1 MKISRF
7 FTAIGLITAV
17 WFSACTNDEPMDPNA
32 LPEGKYPLEIA
43 SVTMSVES
51 SSEPWGADAPQ
62 TRVAESSN
70 GMSSTWEWDGTERIG
85 VQIGDGKPGTYVL
98 NEGNTITAEN
108 ACYWASTA
116 TGQAVKAW
124 FPATDKP
131 ISLADQSSGLAYV
144 LQTTE
149 TANFDKPVT
158 LGFTHQLAKVR
169 VVLDGTQ
176 AALAQSVEVYGYTIC
191 TNNEGTPTASGTQ
204 DWIKM
209 KHTIYTDGTECWEAN
224 VVPGTI
230 TLNNFIRLN
239 GMTVVSNL
247 RGIPET
253 LEGGK
258 MYTVDLTVGE
268 PIIDITSE
276 NCNNINGNGNYRVK
290 GSFGQT
296 ITVTGGSPHI
306 YLENANI
313 SASTPIRI
321 TGNSTA
327 TIHVT
332 GGNNAVT
339 STSGTGIL
347 VEKGSTLII
356 TSENTDNVITVRGK
370 YNSPN
375 DYPGIG
381 GNESGDCGTIRI
393 ENVTVYAYGDGR
405 NACASGIGPSQNYS
419 CEGIIINE
427 AVVYAYGTGSDNLA
441 APGIG
446 SNMHNFSAEIGAIP
460 KIEITH
466 STIHAVRGGVVAD
479 YIGRAGWMSDSAS
492 SEVNPGTGG
501 SIKSSTVYCHTRD
514 IYRLDKTMV
523 YDAFGNAMEQ

>member
-1 MKISRF
+1 MKRNRF

-17 WFSACTNDEPMDPNA
+17 WFSACTNDEPMNPNA

-62 TRVAESSN
+62 TRVAESEN
-70 GMSSTWEWDGTERIG
+70 GNSSVWEWNGTERIG
-85 VQIGDGKPGTYVL
+85 VQLYADDDDDVATYTL
-98 NEGNTITAEN
+98 NADNTLTPDKTLYWEN
-108 ACYWASTA
+108 KEQT
-116 TGQAVKAW
+116 TVMAW
-124 FPATDKP
+124 YPVETEV
-131 ISLADQSSGLAYV
+131 SLANQKDKLAYV
-144 LQTTE
+144 LKGSGTGTYQ
-149 TANFDKPVT
+149 DKVS
-158 LGFTHQLAKVR
+158 LSFSHALAKVR
-169 VVLDGTQ
+169 VLLNGSQ
-176 AALAQSVEVYGYTIC
+176 AENVKNVQIKSYTSC
-191 TNNEGTPTASGTQ
+191 TNTQGSISTDGANE
-204 DWIKM
+204 DWITM
-209 KHTIYTDGTECWEAN
+209 KPCTYNGTKCWEAN
-224 VVPGTI
+224 VVPSAITQFKVNEREGTFKNDGI
-230 TLNNFIRLN
+230 IPMAAKVNTIIINVKS
-239 GMTVVSNL
+239 VV
-247 RGIPET
+247 PEDA
-253 LEGGK
+253 K
-258 MYTVDLTVGE
+258 
-268 PIIDITSE
+268 DITG
-276 NCNNINGNGNYRVK
+276 NISDNSNYVVR
-290 GSFGQT
+290 GT
-296 ITVTGGSPHI
+296 RNEAINITGGSPHI
-306 YLENANI
+306 YLDGADI

-370 YNSPN
+370 YNLSN

-393 ENVTVYAYGDGR
+393 ENVTVHAYGNGTF
-405 NACASGIGPSQNYS
+405 ACAPGIGPSQNYS
-419 CEGIIINE
+419 CEGIIIEE
-427 AVVYAYGTGSDNLA
+427 AVVYAFGTGSDNLA

-446 SNMHNFSAEIGAIP
+446 SGMHNISAEIGAIP

-479 YIGRAGWMSDSAS
+479 YIGRAGWRSDSAS

-501 SIKSSTVYCHTRD
+501 SIKSSTVYCYTGD
-514 IYRLDKTMV
+514 TYRLDKTMM

>member
-1 MKISRF
+1 MKRNSF

-17 WFSACTNDEPMDPNA
+17 WFSACTNDEPMVPNA
-32 LPEGKYPLEIA
+32 LPEGKYPLVIA

-51 SSEPWGADAPQ
+51 SSEPWNAKTPH
-62 TRVAESSN
+62 TRVTENAD
-70 GMSSTWEWDGTERIG
+70 GMSSVWEWDGTERIG

-124 FPATDKP
+124 FPDTDES

-176 AALAQSVEVYGYTIC
+176 AAQAETVEVRGYTSC
-191 TNNEGTPTASGTQ
+191 THTAGVVSTEGAEQ
-204 DWIKM
+204 DWLKM
-209 KHTIYTDGTECWEAN
+209 KRIIYTDGTECWEAN
-224 VVPGTI
+224 VVPDNI
-230 TLNNFIRLN
+230 TLDNFVRIN
-239 GMTVVSNL
+239 DQTAKIKDGFPTK
-247 RGIPET
+247 
-253 LEGGK
+253 LEAAK
-258 MYTVDLTVGE
+258 MYTIDLTVGKPLTE
-268 PIIDITSE
+268 ITAD
-276 NCNNINGNGNYRVK
+276 NCGSIGGDGNYRVK

-313 SASTPIRI
+313 SAPTPIRI

-332 GGNNAVT
+332 GGNSAVT
-339 STSGTGIL
+339 STSGVGML
-347 VEKGSTLII
+347 VEKGSTLFI
-356 TSENTDNVITVRGK
+356 TSESTDNVITVRGEYK
-370 YNSPN
+370 SPN

-393 ENVTVYAYGDGR
+393 ENVTVYAYGDGQ
-405 NACASGIGPSQNYS
+405 NACAPGIGPSQNYS

-427 AVVYAYGTGSDNLA
+427 AVVYAYGIGSDNLA

-446 SNMHNFSAEIGAIP
+446 SNMHNSSAEIGAIP

-479 YIGRAGWMSDSAS
+479 YIGRAGRLSDSAS

-501 SIKSSTVYCHTRD
+501 SIKSSTVYCYTRD
-514 IYRLDKTMV
+514 TYRLDKTMV
-523 YDAFGNAMEQ
+523 YDASGNAMEQ

>member
-1 MKISRF
+1 MKTTRF

-17 WFSACTNDEPMDPNA
+17 WFSACTNDEPVEGNA

-51 SSEPWGADAPQ
+51 SERPW
-62 TRVAESSN
+62 TRMAESEN
-70 GMSSTWEWDGTERIG
+70 GMSSDWEWNGTERIG

-98 NEGNTITAEN
+98 NEGETITAEN

-116 TGQAVKAW
+116 TSQTVKAW
-124 FPATDKP
+124 FPATDEP
-131 ISLADQSSGLAYV
+131 ISLADQSNGLAYV
-144 LQTTE
+144 LQATE
-149 TANFDKPVT
+149 TADFDKTVT

-169 VVLDGTQ
+169 ILLDGTQ
-176 AALAQSVEVYGYTIC
+176 AAQAKNVEVMGYTSC
-191 TNNEGTPTASGTQ
+191 THTQGAVTAGGTQ
-204 DWIKM
+204 DWLKM
-209 KHTIYTDGTECWEAN
+209 KHTIYDNGIECWEAN
-224 VVPGTI
+224 VVPGII
-230 TLNNFIRLN
+230 TLSNFIRLN
-239 GMTVVSNL
+239 GTNVVDNL

-290 GSFGQT
+290 DSFGQT
-296 ITVTGGSPHI
+296 ITVTGGNPTI
-306 YLENANI
+306 YLDGANI

-370 YNSPN
+370 YNSSN

-393 ENVTVYAYGDGR
+393 ENVTVHAYGDGTF
-405 NACASGIGPSQNYS
+405 ACAPGIGPSQNYS

-446 SNMHNFSAEIGAIP
+446 SGMHNSSAEIGAIP

-479 YIGRAGWMSDSAS
+479 YIGRAGKLSDSAS

-501 SIKSSTVYCHTRD
+501 SIKSSTVYCYTRD
-514 IYRLDKTMV
+514 TYKLDKTMV
-523 YDAFGNAMEQ
+523 YDASGNAMEQ